1 MEKRIYFA
9 IARSESSAK
18 GYESLRLDTEV
29 QEDELFP
36 QEVIKKAWD
45 VFKRPF
51 YLHWTKRGVPS
62 AGVFF
67 NQVSIDK
74 TLTDEECRELKE
86 KILRLHQDKL
96 TAKEV
101 YVLNGKNRICI
112 LNFAKEHFNI
122 LSGLSETAGCQQFRY
137 YMVWIHVTE
146 MPKVL

>member
-9 IARSESSAK
+9 IAGSESSAK
-18 GYESLRLDTEV
+18 GYESLRLDADA
-29 QEDELFP
+29 QENELFP
-36 QEVIKKAWD
+36 LEVIKKAWD

-51 YLHWTKRGVPS
+51 YLRWTKRGVPS

-86 KILRLHQDKL
+86 KILKLHPDKL
-96 TAKEV
+96 TSDEV
-101 YVLNGKNRICI
+101 YVLNGENRICI